1 MVASSKTIDGAIEI
15 LLRRLGREEAL
26 AIFGEL
32 RNVKGNRSFTE
43 TIRLVY
49 ERLKAMGN
57 QKARL

>member
-1 MVASSKTIDGAIEI
+1 MVASSRSIEQVVEI
-15 LLRRLGREEAL
+15 LLRHLGREEAL

-49 ERLKAMGN
+49 ERLKATGN
-57 QKARL
+57 QKAQL